1 MGLLSGY
8 NKLTKESERTNK
20 MKDYINAKKDSI
32 AKIVVNTALLTSA
45 GAVIWIMLI
54 GADRL
59 MGIMG
64 VI

>member
-1 MGLLSGY
+1 
-8 NKLTKESERTNK
+8 

>member
-1 MGLLSGY
+1 MVLLSSY
-8 NKLTKESERTNK
+8 NKLTKETERTNK
-20 MKDYINAKKDSI
+20 MKDYINTKKDSI
-32 AKIVVNTALLTSA
+32 ARAVVNTALFISA